1 MQNHQSI
8 KVTETYNNE
17 YLQTLL
23 NVDTKHKDYP
33 KDGNK
38 NNQFISTEEHTKLS
52 KLLRKKSTVFNKK
65 LNIYTNQVEFAKKV
79 YKDPKTEEEISYGR
93 LYGDT
98 KSIQSAW
105 KFIRKVASNGKVIGF
120 DLSNSQPNILNQ
132 LCKKY
137 VPEKK
142 FTHLDAYTRNRDA
155 MKREIEKYYN
165 CLPDVAKNLII
176 RLCFGGEIQEW
187 KTDWDITVDDDLAF
201 VLGFEKEMKDIRE
214 TFAQQFP
221 EYGIAAKVFTIRRN
235 TGKIEAGKCPR
246 RSMIASYLQNIEG
259 DMLLH
264 WANDVLPKLNVE
276 VATPIH
282 DEINV
287 LASDYV
293 LENKDMIMRKLEQS
307 TKEKFGFDVIL
318 KEENYTMSDDDK
330 QQIQAHLLY
339 EKETVLL
346 DQITQPTIDMEKNG
360 YDTET
365 YSQKYCKSIVNTS
378 KKYEVIVLRSHLGTG
393 KSTAICDL
401 VKQRNFK
408 SILCITP
415 RVMFANSIFADLKK
429 AEPGFKLYKDIH
441 KNDRPKQKFIV
452 CQLESLTTLADDY
465 ELVIFDES
473 ESNFTQFHSKTTE
486 ENFDLIT
493 EKFET
498 IMKNALNVL
507 CADAFICNRTLC
519 LMDLLR
525 PKSKKIYID
534 NTFQPYKRVC
544 NNIGKT
550 DKQMVAFFDKFQKLY
565 PDHRNIIA
573 TGSRKNSEAL
583 FGKVLDKKETLLI
596 NSYSSDTY
604 AKELQNVNEF
614 WDKYQNVIYTSS
626 ITVGVSY
633 DSKKEFDNLFLHFS
647 CFGCTVRDMFQA
659 SLRARNI
666 KNNVLYYSNFSS
678 YYGDDRPWIFE
689 FDKLMETINH
699 REISSE
705 KKLKEWVKHLWCYN
719 EKELNTNARYHEA
732 LINRYLLMCG
742 YTKNKLDKEL
752 EIDDEVSVDD
762 DVSVEEYVS
771 VEFSVK
777 NDDYILV
784 DISVVEDTP
793 SYEYDKIKNITWD
806 DSEEIYC
813 KIVKGQ
819 ADTKDKLEYIKHD
832 FNFNVLYK
840 HKKIDLEIRKSMFQA
855 YLQHKDKILEKL
867 RNINYEQDKEYH
879 MRCSMYH
886 DNVEQKR
893 ESIMIIK
900 NLLGIENS
908 FDKNLITRD
917 KLEIMRLY
925 FNENVDYIQDTWKL
939 DKKFWFNKLKDEPA
953 TNIHKR
959 TIGTLQTIFSKW
971 VGSDFRVYK
980 EEKETQEKK
989 ERTRKR
995 VDKKRVEVSNFE
1007 TKPQKYIEAFVD
1019 NTKNS
1024 FSDSKECLI
1033 VDISTDKM

>member
-1 MQNHQSI
+1 MQNPQSI
-8 KVTETYNNE
+8 NVTETYNNE
-17 YLQTLL
+17 YLQVLL
-23 NVDTKHKDYP
+23 NVDTKHQDYP

-38 NNQFISTEEHTKLS
+38 NDYYISTEEHTKLS
-52 KLLRKKSTVFNKK
+52 KMLRQKSTVFNKK
-65 LNIYTNQVEFAKKV
+65 LNIYTNQVVFSKRV

-93 LYGDT
+93 LYGD
-98 KSIQSAW
+98 KRSIQSAW
-105 KFIRKVASNGKVIGF
+105 KFIRKVASNGKMIGF

-137 VPEKK
+137 VPNER

-155 MKREIEKYYN
+155 KKEEITKHYN
-165 CLPDVAKNLII
+165 CKPDVAKNLII
-176 RLCFGGEIQEW
+176 RLCFGGEIAEW
-187 KTDWDITVDDDLAF
+187 RKDWDITVEKDLDF
-201 VLGFEKEMKDIRE
+201 VLGFEREMKDIRE
-214 TFAQQFP
+214 IHALHFP
-221 EYGIAAKVFTIRRN
+221 QHNIAAKVFNIRKK
-235 TGKIEAGKCPR
+235 TGKIESGKCAY
-246 RSMIASYLQNIEG
+246 RSMIAMYLQNIEG

-276 VATPIH
+276 VGTPIH
-282 DEINV
+282 DELNL

-293 LENKDMIMRKLEQS
+293 LENKDMIMRKLEQA
-307 TKEKFGFDVIL
+307 TKEKFGFDVVL

-330 QQIQAHLLY
+330 KQIQAHLLY

-346 DQITQPTIDMEKNG
+346 DQITQPTIDMEKYG
-360 YDTET
+360 YDTEN
-365 YSQKYCKSIVNTS
+365 YSQRYCKSIVKTS

-401 VKQRNFK
+401 VKQRKFK

-415 RVMFANSIFADLKK
+415 RVMFANSIFADLRK
-429 AEPGFKLYKDIH
+429 AEPRFKLYKDIH
-441 KNDRPKQKFIV
+441 KEDRPKQKFIV
-452 CQLESLTTLADDY
+452 CQLESLTTLAADY

-473 ESNFTQFHSKTTE
+473 ESNFTQFHSETTK

-498 IMKNALNVL
+498 IMKNALNIL

-519 LMDLLR
+519 IMDLLR

-550 DKQMVAFFDKFQKLY
+550 DKQMVAFFDKFQKIY
-565 PDHRNIIA
+565 PDDRNIIA
-573 TGSRKNSEAL
+573 TGSRKNSEGL
-583 FGKVLDKKETLLI
+583 FDKVLDKKETLLI

-604 AKELQNVNEF
+604 AKELQNVNVF

-647 CFGCTVRDMFQA
+647 VFGCTVRDMFQA

-678 YYGDDRPWIFE
+678 YYGDERPWVFE

-699 REISSE
+699 RDKNSE

-719 EKELNTNARYHEA
+719 EKELNTNARYHES

-742 YTKNKLDKEL
+742 YTKKKMDKEL
-752 EIDDEVSVDD
+752 EIEEE
-762 DVSVEEYVS
+762 DVSVE
-771 VEFSVK
+771 
-777 NDDYILV
+777 DDDNIPN
-784 DISVVEDTP
+784 DTP
-793 SYEYDKIKNITWD
+793 TYEYEDIEDID
-806 DSEEIYC
+806 YSYSEEIYI

-819 ADTKDKLEYIKHD
+819 ADTRDKLEYIKHD
-832 FNFNVLYK
+832 FNYNVLYK

-855 YLQHKDKILEKL
+855 YLQHKDKILEKI

-908 FDKNLITRD
+908 FDTNEISRD
-917 KLEIMRLY
+917 KLEIMRQY

-939 DKKFWFNKLKDEPA
+939 DKKFWFNKLKAEPK

-971 VGSDFRVYK
+971 VGSDFKQGERK
-980 EEKETQEKK
+980 RIWINKK
-989 ERTRKR
+989 E
-995 VDKKRVEVSNFE
+995 VDVSKFE

-1019 NTKNS
+1019 NTKKS
-1024 FSDSKECLI
+1024 FFDSKECLI
-1033 VDISTDKM
+1033 ADISTDKM